1 METIVI
7 IQIKETYLTSV
18 VFGGL
23 DFKVDSEI
31 GMSLSSD
38 NYFLFDKSSG
48 TLITAGS
55 LSVDLK
61 DSGEP

>member
-7 IQIKETYLTSV
+7 IRIKETYLTSV

-48 TLITAGS
+48 SLIAAGS
-55 LSVDLK
+55 LSVDQK